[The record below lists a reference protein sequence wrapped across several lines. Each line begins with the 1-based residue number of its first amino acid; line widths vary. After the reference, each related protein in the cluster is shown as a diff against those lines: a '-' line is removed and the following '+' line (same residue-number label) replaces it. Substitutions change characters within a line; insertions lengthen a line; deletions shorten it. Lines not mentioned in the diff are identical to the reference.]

1 MKKGIKLQAWAQDE
15 QDCMDRYFATN
26 ITEMTLY
33 RKIHKLNPKRSYEA
47 MMRRLRYMRDDGWTR
62 NKEECLKKL
71 KIGYLDIE
79 ATNLNANFGYMISW
93 YIKKEGKNEYDSAVI
108 KKSEI
113 FSYDF
118 DKRLVKE
125 LLSALK
131 NYDVIYTHYGSDR
144 RFDIPFIRTRA
155 FAHNMEKDIPRQM
168 EQFIMDTYP
177 IARNKLKLHSNRLG
191 AIAEAVGVSDVK
203 KTPLSSKQWFMAMAG
218 HPEALKYIEIHNKR
232 DVQLLERV
240 HKKLK
245 CVERPIYRSI

>member
-1 MKKGIKLQAWAQDE
+1 MPEWTQKE
-15 QDCMDRYFATN
+15 QETMEKYFTSG

-33 RKIHKLNPKRSYEA
+33 KKLQKLNPHRSYEA
-47 MMRRLRYMRDDGWTR
+47 MTRRLRQMRTDGWER
-62 NKEECLKKL
+62 DKEKALQKL
-71 KIGYLDIE
+71 RIGYLDIE

-93 YIKKEGKNEYDSAVI
+93 YIKKEGKNEYDMAVI

-113 FSYDF
+113 MNYDF

-125 LLSALK
+125 LLKAMK
-131 NYDVIYTHYGSDR
+131 NYDIIYTHYGSDR
-144 RFDIPFIRTRA
+144 RFDVPFIRTRA
-155 FAHNMEKDIPRQM
+155 YAHNMEEDIPVYM

-191 AIAEAVGVSDVK
+191 AIAEAVGVNNVK

-218 HPEALKYIEIHNKR
+218 EPKALEYIALHNKR

-240 HKKLK
+240 HKKLRTI
-245 CVERPIYRSI
+245 ERPIYRSI